1 MPVTEI
7 EIYEALKEKIGESSA
22 KILIEF
28 IDLRVEKEFERK
40 KDILATKQDIAE
52 LRSANKQDIEE
63 LKTVTKQDIAELR
76 SANKQD
82 IEELKTATKQD
93 IAELRSANKQDIE
106 ELKTTTNQEIARLEV
121 KIERLKSE
129 LETKIEKTKTE
140 LIKWMF
146 IFWAGQ
152 IGVLLAILALFFRIL
167 R

>member
-40 KDILATKQDIAE
+40 KDIL
-52 LRSANKQDIEE
+52 
-63 LKTVTKQDIAELR
+63 
-76 SANKQD
+76 
-82 IEELKTATKQD
+82 ATKQD

>member
-40 KDILATKQDIAE
+40 KDILA
-52 LRSANKQDIEE
+52 
-63 LKTVTKQDIAELR
+63 TKQDIAELR